1 MILKTFQ
8 DACSKHKPIHQPIH
22 QLVLKGLQKGFL
34 VMALLL
40 PAYLAHANDAF
51 SYRSEQFKA
60 NKQAMR
66 DIAQALSYDDFEA
79 ISDATSRIEDWGR
92 EMAQYFPKGSNPPP
106 SQALDAIWEQ
116 PDAFAAAID
125 RHLKAVER
133 LQTLVLDED
142 SAGLPQAMRDLA
154 ASCQACHQSFR
165 Y

>member
-1 MILKTFQ
+1 MILRTFQ
-8 DACSKHKPIHQPIH
+8 DACSKRKPIHQPIH
-22 QLVLKGLQKGFL
+22 QLVLIILMVL
-34 VMALLL
+34 ALLL
-40 PAYLAHANDAF
+40 PAHLVHANDAF

-79 ISDATSRIEDWGR
+79 ISDAASRIEDWGR

-133 LQTLVLDED
+133 LQTLALDED